1 MTELRRGITAREF
14 VKALQQDGFQLARIR
29 GSHRIFR
36 HDDGRRVVVAFHS
49 LSDTF
54 AIGTLK
60 GMIADIGWSDENLK
74 RLGLAR

>member
-1 MTELRRGITAREF
+1 VTELRRGITAREF
-14 VKALQQDGFQLARIR
+14 VRALQRDGFQLARIR
-29 GSHRIFR
+29 GSHRIYR
-36 HDDGRRVVVAFHS
+36 HDDGRRVIVAYHS

-60 GMIADIGWSDENLK
+60 GMIADIGWSDDDLV